1 MSTADVAGIASGA
14 IDAMRGRER
23 ALFEKKHP
31 RSRELAAAAARNW
44 FQGVPMHWMLDWGTP
59 FPLFVRE
66 AQGAT
71 LTDADGNRH
80 ADFCLGDTGSMFG
93 HSPAPIVEVL
103 QRQGARGLT
112 SMLPTEDAA
121 EVGRL
126 LAARFGVPFWQVT
139 ATATDANRY
148 VLRWAREVTGRDKIL
163 VFHGCYHG
171 SVDDTFIRLKDGRP
185 IARPGLIGQVTDVTK
200 TTKVVEFNDVA
211 ALEAALK
218 PGDVACVL
226 CEPAMTNIGMV
237 LPEPGFHDAL
247 RRMTRKHGTLLAIDE
262 THSISTG
269 PGGYTRAHKLEPDF
283 FVLGKPVAGG
293 IPCAVFGFTAD
304 LAQKMAKAANAQA
317 GYSGMGTTL
326 SANPLVM
333 AALRANLE
341 RVMTDAAYDHMLA
354 LSERLAEGLRQ
365 VIQERQL
372 PWHVSNVGAR
382 AEFVCAA
389 KPPRNGTEAG
399 AAMQPTLEHAIH
411 MYLINRGLL
420 IAPFHNMTL
429 VCPDT
434 AEADVDHL
442 IATVR
447 NCCDEL
453 RAA

>member
-1 MSTADVAGIASGA
+1 MSIADVAGIAPGA
-14 IDAMRGRER
+14 IDAMRTRER
-23 ALFEKKHP
+23 ALYEKKHP
-31 RSRELAAAAARNW
+31 RSRELAQAAAGHW

-66 AQGAT
+66 AKGAT
-71 LTDADGNRH
+71 LIDADGYRH

-126 LAARFGVPFWQVT
+126 LAERFGLPFWQVT

-148 VLRWAREVTGRDKIL
+148 VLRWARAVTGREKIL

-171 SVDDTFIRLKDGRP
+171 SVDDTFIRLKNGRP
-185 IARPGLIGQVTDVTK
+185 IPRPGLIGQVVDVTK
-200 TTKVVEFNDVA
+200 TTKVVEFNDVG

-247 RRMTRKHGTLLAIDE
+247 RRLTRKCGTLLAIDE

-269 PGGYTRAHKLEPDF
+269 PGGYTRAHKLAPDF

-304 LAQKMAKAANAQA
+304 LAEKMSAVAKANS

-341 RVMTDAAYDHMLA
+341 RVMTDAAYDHMLS
-354 LSERLAEGLRQ
+354 LSARLADGLRA

-382 AEFVCAA
+382 AEFLCST
-389 KPPRNGTEAG
+389 KPPKNGTEAG
-399 AAMQPTLEHAIH
+399 AAMQPALEHAIH
-411 MYLINRGLL
+411 MYLINRGVL

-429 VCPDT
+429 VCPET
-434 AEADVDHL
+434 TPADVDHL
-442 IATVR
+442 VGTVR
-447 NCCDEL
+447 DCCDEL

>member
-1 MSTADVAGIASGA
+1 MKEADVAGIAPGA
-14 IDAMRGRER
+14 IDAMRARER
-23 ALFEKKHP
+23 ARYEAQHP
-31 RSRELAAAAARNW
+31 RSRELAAQAAEHW

-59 FPLFVRE
+59 FPLFVKE
-66 AQGAT
+66 ARGAT
-71 LTDADGNRH
+71 LTDADGISY

-93 HSPAPIVEVL
+93 HSPRPIAEVL
-103 QRQGARGLT
+103 QRQGAWGLT

-121 EVGRL
+121 AVGRL
-126 LAARFGVPFWQVT
+126 LAERFGLPFWQVT

-148 VLRWAREVTGRDKIL
+148 VLRWARAVTGREKIL

-171 SVDDTFIRLKDGRP
+171 SVDDTFVRLKDGRP
-185 IARPGLIGQVTDVTK
+185 IARPGLIGQVVDLTK

-218 PGDVACVL
+218 PGNVACVL

-247 RRMTRKHGTLLAIDE
+247 RSLTRKHGTLLVIDE

-283 FVLGKPVAGG
+283 FVLGKPIAGG
-293 IPCAVFGFTAD
+293 IPGAVYGFA
-304 LAQKMAKAANAQA
+304 AEVAGKMAAVAKANV

-333 AALRANLE
+333 AAMRANLE
-341 RVMTDAAYDHMLA
+341 QVMTDAAYDHMLA
-354 LSERLAEGLRQ
+354 LSARLAEGLRE

-382 AEFVCAA
+382 AEFVCSAR
-389 KPPRNGTEAG
+389 PPKNGTEAG
-399 AAMQPTLEHAIH
+399 AAMQPALEHAIH
-411 MYLINRGLL
+411 MYLINRGVL

-434 AEADVDHL
+434 TPANVDHL

-447 NCCDEL
+447 DCCDEL

>member
-1 MSTADVAGIASGA
+1 MSTADVAGIAPGA
-14 IDAMRGRER
+14 IDAMRSRER
-23 ALFEKKHP
+23 ALYEKKHP
-31 RSRELAAAAARNW
+31 RSRELAAAAAGHW

-59 FPLFVRE
+59 FPLFVRK

-103 QRQGARGLT
+103 RRQGARGLT

-126 LAARFGVPFWQVT
+126 LAERFGPPFWQVT

-148 VLRWAREVTGRDKIL
+148 VLRWARGVTGRDKIL

-185 IARPGLIGQVTDVTK
+185 VPRPGLIGQVADVTK
-200 TTKVVEFNDVA
+200 TTKVVEFNDIA

-247 RRMTRKHGTLLAIDE
+247 RSLTRKYGTLLAIDE

-269 PGGYTRAHKLEPDF
+269 PGGYTRAHNLEPDF

-293 IPCAVFGFTAD
+293 IPCAVFGFSAD
-304 LAQKMAKAANAQA
+304 LAAKMAALAKANS

-354 LSERLAEGLRQ
+354 LSARLAEGLRAA
-365 VIQERQL
+365 IRERQL

-389 KPPRNGTEAG
+389 KPPKNGTQAG
-399 AAMQPTLEHAIH
+399 AAMQPELEHAIH
-411 MYLINRGLL
+411 IYLINRGVL

-434 AEADVDHL
+434 ALADVDHL

-447 NCCDEL
+447 DCCDEL